1 MDTIRRLFGKN
12 QQIFVGQRA
21 IGVETGPKIDMFSLV
36 CKVVL
41 RYMQTGKIEHKV
53 DGLSGF
59 VVELLKTDAAA
70 KWDWFMRRARRTD
83 YVGAVSC
90 LSAIAI
96 LPLWCAKRWYSRLAV
111 GMLLTPV
118 CVAAA
123 YATLPREKLSTY
135 RLRSEAREHMEDEK
149 EATEC
154 LVVEEARQL
163 KGKDGEDIITGSRLT
178 RVVAKTGRPRRRPYA
193 AKIAQVARAKVGY
206 LKNTPENRLIYQR
219 VLIEIMD
226 KDCVR
231 YCDRDGVLPL
241 AIGCCFVYPEGT
253 EEASQLWGS
262 QESLGV
268 K

>member
-1 MDTIRRLFGKN
+1 MDTIRRLFGNN
-12 QQIFVGQRA
+12 QQIFVGDHS
-21 IGVETGPKIDMFSLV
+21 IGVETGPRIDMFSLV

-41 RYMQTGKIEHKV
+41 RYMQTGKIEHNV
-53 DGLSGF
+53 NGLSEF
-59 VVELLKTDAAA
+59 LVELLKTDAAA
-70 KWDWFMRRARRTD
+70 KWDWFMRRSGKLAYVPSMGLLAGMAVLPYLCARR
-83 YVGAVSC
+83 
-90 LSAIAI
+90 
-96 LPLWCAKRWYSRLAV
+96 WYTRLAV
-111 GMLLTPV
+111 GLMMAPV
-118 CVAAA
+118 CLTAS
-123 YATLPREKLSTY
+123 YATLPREKLSVY
-135 RLRSEAREHMEDEK
+135 RLRSEAREHMEDER
-149 EATEC
+149 EAVDC
-154 LVVEEARQL
+154 LVVEPAREI
-163 KGKDGEDIITGSRLT
+163 KGRDGEDIITGSRLIK
-178 RVVAKTGRPRRRPYA
+178 VAAKTGRPRRRPYA

-262 QESLGV
+262 TESLGV